1 MRKMPEERFRQPRL
15 ESLDEVVLALTTAA
29 AMQNPVFNETTCRRG
44 ASYSPAM
51 LSIAVHQVV
60 DAFRHRP
67 RLRS

>member
-1 MRKMPEERFRQPRL
+1 MPEERFPLARL
-15 ESLDEVVLALTTAA
+15 KSLEEMVLALSTAA
-29 AMQNPVFNETTCRRG
+29 AMQNLAFNETTCRRG

-60 DAFRHRP
+60 DASEHRP